1 VTDLVE
7 PKAFNLPDCLQR
19 IYDSPEYAAAAKEA
33 GRAADQFRAD
43 VEAELKKFTEEAR
56 KEHLRAF
63 EKELSDQAIAHALG
77 KFKGDLE
84 GELKKLVAKRRAEE
98 LAAFHE
104 TVKKVALSAA
114 KARRPAA

>member
-1 VTDLVE
+1 MTDLVE
-7 PKAFNLPDCLQR
+7 PKSFDLPDCLQR
-19 IYDSPEYAAAAKEA
+19 IYDSAEYAAAAKEA
-33 GRAADQFRAD
+33 GRTADEFRRA
-43 VEAELKKFTEEAR
+43 VEVELKKFTEEAR

-63 EKELSDQAIAHALG
+63 EKELGDQAIAHALG

-104 TVKKVALSAA
+104 TAKRVALGTA
-114 KARRPAA
+114 KARSAA